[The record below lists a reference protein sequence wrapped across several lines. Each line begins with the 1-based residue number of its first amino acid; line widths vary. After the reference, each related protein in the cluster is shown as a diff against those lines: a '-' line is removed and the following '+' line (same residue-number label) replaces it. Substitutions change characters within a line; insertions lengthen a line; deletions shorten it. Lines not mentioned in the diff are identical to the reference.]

1 MIAAR
6 PLTNL
11 VSRVTDPA
19 RRARLPS
26 SFVLVAALS
35 SLIYYVIFFLG
46 PFIGSM
52 VIGLF
57 NWDLL
62 TTAVFLGPG
71 NFQTM
76 ARDDLFLNGLK
87 VSFLFVAVEV
97 PIVLTLQ
104 LVLGATLARMRTA
117 PQKIYLTMFFLPVVT
132 PWLVAV
138 MMFTFLFD
146 SHAGLPAGLRD
157 LLGVHVINP
166 LALRETA
173 LYAIVVV
180 TGWKFLGYGALIFL
194 VGINEIP
201 DHLYEAATID
211 GAGGVKQFTK
221 ITLPLITPILLAL
234 SITSFIGA
242 LQIFEPFFIMT
253 EGGPSDATRTFSLY
267 LYEQAFDKLRFGYAS
282 AMAFF
287 MFVLLL
293 VVSII
298 QLAVFKARWEY

>member
-1 MIAAR
+1 M
-6 PLTNL
+6 
-11 VSRVTDPA
+11 
-19 RRARLPS
+19 PS
-26 SFVLVAALS
+26 SFVLFAAIS
-35 SLIYYVIFFLG
+35 SLAYFGIFFLG
-46 PFIGSM
+46 PFVGSV

-62 TTAVFLGPG
+62 STAVFLGSG
-71 NFQTM
+71 NFETM
-76 ARDDLFLNGLK
+76 ASDDLFLNGLK

-97 PIVLTLQ
+97 PIVLGLQ
-104 LVLGATLARMRTA
+104 LVLGATFARMRMA
-117 PQKIYLTMFFLPVVT
+117 PQKIYLTMFFLPVIT

-146 SHAGLPAGLRD
+146 SHAGLPAVFEGIFGL
-157 LLGVHVINP
+157 HVINP
-166 LALRETA
+166 LASPDTA
-173 LYAIVVV
+173 LYAIVFV
-180 TGWKFLGYGALIFL
+180 TGWKFLGYGALLFL

-201 DHLYEAATID
+201 EHLYEAATID

-221 ITLPLITPILLAL
+221 ITWPLIFPILIAL

-242 LQIFEPFFIMT
+242 LQIFDPFFIMT
-253 EGGPSDATRTFSLY
+253 EGGPSDSTRTFSLY
-267 LYEQAFDKLRFGYAS
+267 LYQQAFDNLRFGYAS

-298 QLAVFKARWEY
+298 QLAIGRARWEY

>member
-104 LVLGATLARMRTA
+104 LVLGATLARCA
-117 PQKIYLTMFFLPVVT
+117 PPRRRST
-132 PWLVAV
+132 
-138 MMFTFLFD
+138 
-146 SHAGLPAGLRD
+146 
-157 LLGVHVINP
+157 
-166 LALRETA
+166 
-173 LYAIVVV
+173 
-180 TGWKFLGYGALIFL
+180 
-194 VGINEIP
+194 
-201 DHLYEAATID
+201 
-211 GAGGVKQFTK
+211 
-221 ITLPLITPILLAL
+221 
-234 SITSFIGA
+234 
-242 LQIFEPFFIMT
+242 
-253 EGGPSDATRTFSLY
+253 
-267 LYEQAFDKLRFGYAS
+267 
-282 AMAFF
+282 
-287 MFVLLL
+287 
-293 VVSII
+293 
-298 QLAVFKARWEY
+298 

>member
-1 MIAAR
+1 MAVKQAIKL
-6 PLTNL
+6 PS
-11 VSRVTDPA
+11 VVTD
-19 RRARLPS
+19 RTGRVRLPS
-26 SFVLVAALS
+26 SFILIAAIS
-35 SLIYYVIFFLG
+35 SFVYYFVFFLG
-46 PFIGSM
+46 PFIGSV

-62 TTAVFLGPG
+62 STAVFLGTG
-71 NFQTM
+71 NFETM
-76 ARDDLFLNGLK
+76 SNDALFLNGIK

-117 PQKIYLTMFFLPVVT
+117 PQKTYLTLFFLPVIT

-146 SHAGLPAGLRD
+146 SHAGLPAGIED
-157 LLGVHVINP
+157 LFGIHVVNP
-166 LALRETA
+166 LATKGAA
-173 LYAIVVV
+173 LYAVVFV
-180 TGWKFLGYGALIFL
+180 TGWKFLGYGALLFL

-221 ITLPLITPILLAL
+221 ITWPMIMPIFVAL

-242 LQIFEPFFIMT
+242 LQIFDPFFIMT
-253 EGGPSDATRTFSLY
+253 EGGPSDSTRTFSLY
-267 LYEQAFDKLRFGYAS
+267 LYQQAFDNLRFGYAS

-293 VVSII
+293 VVSVI
-298 QLAVFKARWEY
+298 QLAIGRARWEY

>member
-1 MIAAR
+1 
-6 PLTNL
+6 
-11 VSRVTDPA
+11 
-19 RRARLPS
+19 
-26 SFVLVAALS
+26 
-35 SLIYYVIFFLG
+35 
-46 PFIGSM
+46 
-52 VIGLF
+52 
-57 NWDLL
+57 
-62 TTAVFLGPG
+62 
-71 NFQTM
+71 
-76 ARDDLFLNGLK
+76 
-87 VSFLFVAVEV
+87 
-97 PIVLTLQ
+97 
-104 LVLGATLARMRTA
+104 MRTA